1 MHFRQYEFYSILFP
15 RTKLALRF
23 LQAARSRWTF
33 VRTNWHSD
41 ERNTSGPYGVSYL
54 SLKRPVLCKYPF
66 VVKTFDQ
73 RNNLVVILQ
82 WHHYSGH
89 ITTEVLT
96 TKGCLY
102 GRNRR
107 YQKVTHT
114 NWLVKPEYKFLR
126 VYEQRS
132 SGIFVGAPV
141 SLKYSRL
148 SVVGTLNDEEKS
160 KCYRMTLVG
169 SDLRSARLSF
179 VADTV
184 DLFQKTLLPSFL
196 LAGSRHASF
205 CPPPTAALAR
215 QLRT

>member
-1 MHFRQYEFYSILFP
+1 M
-15 RTKLALRF
+15 
-23 LQAARSRWTF
+23 
-33 VRTNWHSD
+33 
-41 ERNTSGPYGVSYL
+41 
-54 SLKRPVLCKYPF
+54 
-66 VVKTFDQ
+66 
-73 RNNLVVILQ
+73 
-82 WHHYSGH
+82 
-89 ITTEVLT
+89 TEILT

-107 YQKVTHT
+107 YRKVTHT
-114 NWLVKPEYKFLR
+114 NWLVNPAYKLLR

-132 SGIFVGAPV
+132 SGIFAGPPV

-148 SVVGTLNDEEKS
+148 SAVGTLNDEEKS

-205 CPPPTAALAR
+205 CPPPAAALAR